1 MTGRIGGNMATETK
15 AYTDPRPAPLVP
27 DYVDLSGMEYMPL
40 YINQLLNS
48 DQYIRSSPLI
58 FRYSLTIWCQS
69 WRQNPPSSLPN
80 DPKILAHLSGAGR
93 DWTRIQ
99 KQVLRGFVLCSD
111 DRLYHP
117 FIADLAMSAWE
128 AREKAQRKQA
138 HTRVRNRIWRASK
151 RGMLNGTDAD
161 ETPSEASRDA
171 ARDASC
177 DAARD
182 AGVTPYKYKLS
193 EVKGSSN
200 SKASARSAVAL
211 QADDESDQ
219 PDLIDRSDQTA
230 LPLDNVMDDETPAKP
245 GPRKKRKTPALV
257 DDSPVVI
264 TMPVVGGGEGEYPVT
279 EAACALFRETYPAMD
294 IGQSLRAA
302 KLWLVSNPGKRK
314 TPGGMPR
321 FLANWLQRA
330 QNRGENLLVNTSRS
344 SSRALN
350 GTAPLVRESLS
361 EKNRRAEE
369 TFVALMQARAQGEKK
384 S

>member
-1 MTGRIGGNMATETK
+1 MNLTELLDRPIAFHRPLVGVAGGVLPALMLSQALYWTKRTSNTEGWFWKTQADWDEETGMGRREQETARARLRQTRFWKEELQGIPAKMHFRVDLDLLAADLLGGDTCQTSMAESAILVRRKAPNKHGGKRHTGMADSAILYTETT
-15 AYTDPRPAPLVP
+15 AETTAE
-27 DYVDLSGMEYMPL
+27 ST
-40 YINQLLNS
+40 Q
-48 DQYIRSSPLI
+48 
-58 FRYSLTIWCQS
+58 
-69 WRQNPPSSLPN
+69 
-80 DPKILAHLSGAGR
+80 
-93 DWTRIQ
+93 
-99 KQVLRGFVLCSD
+99 
-111 DRLYHP
+111 RL
-117 FIADLAMSAWE
+117 
-128 AREKAQRKQA
+128 
-138 HTRVRNRIWRASK
+138 
-151 RGMLNGTDAD
+151 
-161 ETPSEASRDA
+161 
-171 ARDASC
+171 
-177 DAARD
+177 
-182 AGVTPYKYKLS
+182 
-193 EVKGSSN
+193 
-200 SKASARSAVAL
+200 KASARSAVAL

-245 GPRKKRKTPALV
+245 GPRKKRETPALV

-279 EAACALFRETYPAMD
+279 EAACALFRETYPFLD
-294 IGQSLRAA
+294 VGQCLREA

-330 QNRGENLLVNTSRS
+330 QNHGENLLVNTSRS